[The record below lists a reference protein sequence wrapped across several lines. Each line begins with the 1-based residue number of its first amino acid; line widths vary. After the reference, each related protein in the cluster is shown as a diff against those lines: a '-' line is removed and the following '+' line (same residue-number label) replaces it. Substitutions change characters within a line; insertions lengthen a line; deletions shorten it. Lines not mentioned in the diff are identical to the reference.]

1 MRPENSN
8 DQELKQ
14 YRQAAAD
21 LEAVYRDVGE
31 RIHQSKQE
39 DDLAAGYEALS
50 ELETRMEDFKNLRS
64 SLSPLNL
71 FLVTYNVEVHGPY
84 EVSFV
89 IPRGTSRFDLL
100 REAYEF
106 LPEEQLIS
114 GLIQLRVWATE
125 PRFIEASDATERVHI
140 KVHDDRR
147 FQEANAVNEYLKE
160 KDAVMANFEDV
171 VTAFAV
177 HFVATQDALFP
188 EDEDTLDSEL
198 VMTTGASLRFDSICG
213 LFFEP
218 FVEGGSPVMVAERVS
233 SRIGR

>member
-1 MRPENSN
+1 MHPEINHE
-8 DQELKQ
+8 QLKQ

-21 LEAVYRDVGE
+21 LDALRRDVGE
-31 RIHQSKQE
+31 RIDRAKQG

-64 SLSPLNL
+64 SLTPLDL
-71 FLVTYNVEVHGPY
+71 FRATYNVEVHGPY

-100 REAYEF
+100 REAYDF
-106 LPEEQLIS
+106 LPEDQLVS

-125 PRFIEASDATERVHI
+125 PSFTEASDATERVHI

-147 FQEANAVNEYLKE
+147 FQETKELNEYLEE
-160 KDAVMANFEDV
+160 KNAVMASFEDV

-188 EDEDTLDSEL
+188 ENEDTLDTEL
-198 VMTTGASLRFDSICG
+198 VMTTGASLRFDSVCG

-218 FVEGGSPVMVAERVS
+218 FIEGSSPVMVAERVS
-233 SRIGR
+233 SRPGK

>member
-1 MRPENSN
+1 VHPEINHE
-8 DQELKQ
+8 QLKQ

-21 LEAVYRDVGE
+21 LDALRRDVGE
-31 RIHQSKQE
+31 RIDRAKQG

-64 SLSPLNL
+64 SLTPLDL
-71 FLVTYNVEVHGPY
+71 FRATYNVEVHGPY

-100 REAYEF
+100 REAYDF
-106 LPEEQLIS
+106 LPEDQLVS

-125 PRFIEASDATERVHI
+125 PSFTEASDATERVHI

-147 FQEANAVNEYLKE
+147 FQETKELNEYLEE
-160 KDAVMANFEDV
+160 KNAVMASFEDV

-188 EDEDTLDSEL
+188 ENEDTLDTEL
-198 VMTTGASLRFDSICG
+198 VMTTGASLRFDSVCG

-218 FVEGGSPVMVAERVS
+218 FIEGSSPVMVAERVS
-233 SRIGR
+233 SRPGK